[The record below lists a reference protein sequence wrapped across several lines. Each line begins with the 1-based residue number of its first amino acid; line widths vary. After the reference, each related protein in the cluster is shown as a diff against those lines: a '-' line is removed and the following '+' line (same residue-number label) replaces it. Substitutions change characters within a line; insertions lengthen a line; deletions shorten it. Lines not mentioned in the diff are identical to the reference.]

1 MWEITTEI
9 RVVKLSIAD
18 GTALQLY
25 KESGIAAAFFANRA
39 PSSTHRRRRGFL
51 TYNPFFEAS

>member
-25 KESGIAAAFFANRA
+25 KESGITAAFFANRVL
-39 PSSTHRRRRGFL
+39 SSTRRKSP
-51 TYNPFFEAS
+51 PFWSE

>member
-25 KESGIAAAFFANRA
+25 KESGIAAAFFANRCL
-39 PSSTHRRRRGFL
+39 SCSRHTFRWSWSG
-51 TYNPFFEAS
+51 

>member
-39 PSSTHRRRRGFL
+39 PSSTRHTSRSSWSG
-51 TYNPFFEAS
+51 